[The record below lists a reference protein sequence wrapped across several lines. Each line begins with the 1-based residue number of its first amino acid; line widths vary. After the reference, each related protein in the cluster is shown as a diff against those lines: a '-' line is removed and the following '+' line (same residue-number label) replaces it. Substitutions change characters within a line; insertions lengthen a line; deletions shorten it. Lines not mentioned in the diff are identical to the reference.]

1 MLRAYRTQLLFTIA
15 GICLGYLVLHPYSML
30 VSTLLHVNQDGAFHV
45 RWQDLSGKTLALSEP
60 LMLPMAGAFAVVGGI
75 IGLLTGT
82 LIARTRRLY
91 ATELMHERKK
101 VALAITRS
109 LVVTLSHYLL
119 NANMIIGGKVR
130 HCQRLTSNQDV
141 RSSLTV
147 IEEQGRKIDAV
158 ISALRRATEVKL
170 TDYTADGTVSMVD
183 ITRELE
189 QELAGIVNEKSSN
202 P

>member
-1 MLRAYRTQLLFTIA
+1 MLRAYRTQLLFTIV
-15 GICLGYLVLHPYSML
+15 GICLGYLVLHSYSML
-30 VSTLLHVNQDGAFHV
+30 VSTLLHLNQGGAFHA
-45 RWQDLSGKTLALSEP
+45 RWQDLSSMALAFSEP
-60 LMLPMAGAFAVVGGI
+60 MMLPMAGAFAVLGGV

-82 LIARTRRLY
+82 LIARTRRLH
-91 ATELMHERKK
+91 AAELMHERKK
-101 VALAITRS
+101 IALDITRS

-130 HCQRLTSNQDV
+130 RCQRLTSDQDI

-189 QELAGIVNEKSSN
+189 QELAGVVNENSN
-202 P
+202 R

>member
-1 MLRAYRTQLLFTIA
+1 MLRAYRTQLLFMIA
-15 GICLGYLVLHPYSML
+15 GSFLGYLVLHPYSML
-30 VSTLLHVNQDGAFHV
+30 VSTLLHLNQDGAVHV
-45 RWQDLSGKTLALSEP
+45 RWQDVSARALALPEP
-60 LMLPMAGAFAVVGGI
+60 MMLPMAGAFAVLGGV

-91 ATELMHERKK
+91 AAELIHERRRL
-101 VALAITRS
+101 ALDIIRG

-130 HCQRLTSNQDV
+130 RCQRLTADQDI
-141 RSSLTV
+141 RSSLAV

-158 ISALRRATEVKL
+158 IRALRRATEVKL
-170 TDYTADGTVSMVD
+170 IDYTADGTVSMVD

-189 QELAGIVNEKSSN
+189 QELAGVGNEN
-202 P
+202 NDR